1 MDKQKVY
8 VITEDIDSEE
18 GAVIAVVDDINKC
31 KPAMINYIKHFY
43 NDTVIKDVIDY
54 NLILDESY
62 REETSTS
69 LNVYLGKIRMSQETN
84 IEKQIYE
91 DILEEFI
98 VYETYIN
105 CMFLK
110 DIEL

>member
-43 NDTVIKDVIDY
+43 DDTVIKDIIDY
-54 NLILDESY
+54 NVVLDKSY
-62 REETSTS
+62 TEITSTS
-69 LNVYLGKIRMSQETN
+69 LNVYLGEIRMSQETN

-91 DILEEFI
+91 DIFEEFI